1 MNYQSVSVQGKE
13 GKGSQYSESKF
24 EWPRLGDTFL
34 DTHNS
39 IFFFYVQVKLQ
50 TLQ

>member
-13 GKGSQYSESKF
+13 GKGSQYSESKI

-34 DTHNS
+34 DTQFH
-39 IFFFYVQVKLQ
+39 FFFYVQVKLQ